1 MVSDNAE
8 MDKMRLHNELEAK
21 IKEINRE
28 QISQAAGVVGHK
40 EFIQV
45 AEMVACL
52 RARYLSDLLSMAK
65 KSGPVCIDTNSAL
78 KLKALREAYQET
90 LVGFDALEHALKQG
104 YVEFAE

>member
-1 MVSDNAE
+1 MDSEKAE
-8 MDKMRLHNELEAK
+8 TDKLRLHNELEST
-21 IKEINRE
+21 IKGINRE
-28 QISQAAGVVGHK
+28 QISQAAGAVGRE

-52 RARYLSDLLSMAK
+52 RARYLSDLLKMAK
-65 KSGPVCIDTNSAL
+65 KSGPMCIDTETAL
-78 KLKALREAYQET
+78 ELKALREAYQET